1 MSNFILQKI
10 NKNVIC
16 YFENILFSQDILK
29 AKSFLYYA
37 LNFLYFKFIRL
48 EKEMRK
54 IKNMKKHFVVVVA
67 SICLLLLLIIL
78 EIFLKRASLIETS
91 GTVSKEEFFAPKR
104 EVYPLKEGEKI
115 CYLTF
120 DDGPSEN
127 TIKILDI
134 LKEYD
139 AKATFFV
146 IGNCLCEE
154 NKPILE
160 RIMAEGH
167 AVGLHAYNHVYEKFY
182 NSETSF
188 LEDYKKLYEIL
199 KEEYGIETALFRF
212 PGGSACKF
220 NYGKGCEYVNQ
231 MQQLGFACFDWN
243 VTGEDSVGNPTVE
256 SIQKNVFE
264 RVFQY
269 EKPVVL
275 LHDSCIA
282 DMTVNALPGILEKL
296 KEQGYQFASL
306 EHRKEYVFSKSR
318 KMQ

>member
-1 MSNFILQKI
+1 M
-10 NKNVIC
+10 
-16 YFENILFSQDILK
+16 E
-29 AKSFLYYA
+29 
-37 LNFLYFKFIRL
+37 
-48 EKEMRK
+48 
-54 IKNMKKHFVVVVA
+54 KHFTPIVI
-67 SICLLLLLIIL
+67 SICVLLMLLIL
-78 EIFLKRASLIETS
+78 EIILKKNTFLTTS
-91 GTVSKEEFFAPKR
+91 GSHLYTGFSAPER
-104 EVYPLKEGEKI
+104 EISTEVEGEKI

-134 LKEYD
+134 LKQYE

-146 IGNCLCEE
+146 IGNGLCEE
-154 NKPILE
+154 NRPILK
-160 RIMAEGH
+160 RIIEEGH

-182 NSETSF
+182 ASDISY
-188 LEDYKKLYEIL
+188 LEDYKNLYTVL

-212 PGGSACKF
+212 PGGSACKY
-220 NYGKGCEYVNQ
+220 NNGKGSEYVSQ
-231 MQQLGFACFDWN
+231 MQKLGFSCFDWN

-269 EKPVVL
+269 QKPVVL

-282 DMTVNALPGILEKL
+282 DTTVEALPGILEKI
-296 KEQGYQFASL
+296 KEQGYQFATL

-318 KMQ
+318 KIQ